1 MIFAEQEERG
11 ERKGD
16 GEKGGRNEEKET
28 GRGRGGEKSLH
39 HSQRPFAS
47 QSGCHSSTQVHST
60 GREKKCRG
68 DHKRFETG
76 PSHQISAASLCP
88 ASLITTGPPHLRESP

>member
-16 GEKGGRNEEKET
+16 GEKKRGRNGEKET
-28 GRGRGGEKSLH
+28 GRGREREKSPH
-39 HSQRPFAS
+39 HSQRPSAS

-60 GREKKCRG
+60 GREKKRRG
-68 DHKRFETG
+68 DHKGFETG
-76 PSHQISAASLCP
+76 PGHQISAASLCP
-88 ASLITTGPPHLRESP
+88 ASLITTGLPLI